1 MADLTV
7 SQLEDLARFAYE
19 QGNIE
24 KARER
29 LAQADAL
36 KMEQAQARGDVKEFG
51 YAGGAGVLRGASG
64 VVDLLGQAPELLT
77 QLVSGGGEKMMDIL
91 GLSSGRAP
99 SETQKR
105 VLGAAFGDAGEQPT
119 PSTLQQEVAKMTG
132 GYSEYRSP
140 LVSGQYG
147 GTLGEFTGGAAAMP
161 IGGPLRAVGSTVL
174 PAIASETAGQIT
186 KGTEYEN
193 MARIAAALGIPV
205 AQALA
210 TPALRRM
217 AIGDPSEVQAYV
229 KGSTRPQSV
238 GILERAGVEDIS
250 AGQELGSEALM
261 RLEGRVGPSLTSM
274 GQLTRAVAK
283 EAGIDTDAGVL
294 SANVV
299 NTNRQRL
306 GSVFDQADDLAGG
319 VPTQAEGMA
328 AVNLVGTA
336 EEFMTEGVKIPK
348 ALNDTA
354 NTIGNAFIDG
364 VELDAKTIKQMR
376 AKLNEAIKRYSR
388 AADKQ
393 IEYGLAED
401 LLETLDD
408 MVTRQISATSPEF
421 VDTLNTA
428 RQQYR
433 AHLTMERALTGG
445 GQGKAAG
452 RISPESLASATQR
465 REGVS
470 YVRGTGSDLGELA
483 RASQEVLTP
492 LPRVAEGGVR
502 FPDPRV
508 GQLRDVIPSMAA
520 SRMQET
526 LPMPA
531 RQAITQ
537 RLLERLARQTGGLLS
552 ID

>member
-51 YAGGAGVLRGASG
+51 YAGGAGALRGASSL
-64 VVDLLGQAPELLT
+64 VDFFGQAPEMLT

-91 GLSSGRAP
+91 GLSSDRPP
-99 SETQKR
+99 SETQQR
-105 VLGAAFGDAGEQPT
+105 ALGAMFGAAESQPA
-119 PSTLQQEVAKMTG
+119 PSTVQQEVAKMTG

-147 GTLGEFTGGAAAMP
+147 GTLGEFTGGAVAMP
-161 IGGPLRAVGSTVL
+161 IGGPLRAIGSTIV
-174 PAIASETAGQIT
+174 PAIASETAGQMT

-193 MARIAAALGIPV
+193 MARLAAAFGIPIT
-205 AQALA
+205 QALA

-217 AIGDPSEVQAYV
+217 AIGDPAEVQAYV
-229 KGSTRPQSV
+229 QGSTRPQSV
-238 GILERAGVEDIS
+238 GVLERAGVEDIS
-250 AGQELGSEALM
+250 AGQQLGSEALM

-283 EAGIDTDAGVL
+283 EAGINTDAGVL

-299 NTNRQRL
+299 NTNRDRL
-306 GSVFDQADDLAGG
+306 GSVFNQADDLAGG
-319 VPTQAEGMA
+319 VPTQAEGMS
-328 AVNLVGTA
+328 AVDLVSTA
-336 EEFMTEGVKIPK
+336 EGFMSEGVKVPK
-348 ALNDTA
+348 ALNNVA
-354 NTIGNAFIDG
+354 NTIGNAFADG
-364 VELDAKTIKQMR
+364 VELDAKTIKQLR

-401 LLETLDD
+401 LLNTLDD
-408 MVTRQISATSPEF
+408 MVTRQISTTAPDF
-421 VDTLNTA
+421 IDTLNTA

-433 AHLTMERALTGG
+433 AHLTLERALTGG

-452 RISPESLASATQR
+452 RISPESLASGTQ
-465 REGVS
+465 
-470 YVRGTGSDLGELA
+470 
-483 RASQEVLTP
+483 
-492 LPRVAEGGVR
+492 
-502 FPDPRV
+502 
-508 GQLRDVIPSMAA
+508 
-520 SRMQET
+520 
-526 LPMPA
+526 
-531 RQAITQ
+531 
-537 RLLERLARQTGGLLS
+537 
-552 ID
+552 